1 MLKTIRG
8 IDNRN
13 EFSVFVKITYEI
25 IVQQKHVSETIPN
38 QYKTKIIGSFE
49 IKKIKQSERSQS

>member
-13 EFSVFVKITYEI
+13 EFSVFVKMTYEI
-25 IVQQKHVSETIPN
+25 SSET
-38 QYKTKIIGSFE
+38 KKII
-49 IKKIKQSERSQS
+49 KIL